1 MSAVEATFV
10 DLRTVK
16 SRSVMQLIFEVPL
29 ERADAALQALGG
41 IPQPGT
47 DRWVG
52 IARLVAPDDR
62 APAEPTK
69 DYARSLTAKARYADL
84 DDGRKA
90 VARSAL
96 LAKDMAFQHWL
107 FVTKRAP
114 AFGEEGA
121 AAYIRSAC
129 SCKSRR
135 EIAESSE
142 KLRLFEALEGSYQ
155 LWRDGLE
162 ARQ

>member
-29 ERADAALQALGG
+29 ERADSALQALGG

-52 IARLVAPDDR
+52 IARLVAPETR
-62 APAEPTK
+62 APVEPTK
-69 DYARSLTAKARYADL
+69 DYARSLAAKDRYAGL
-84 DDGRKA
+84 DDGQKA
-90 VARSAL
+90 VARAAL
-96 LAKDMAFQHWL
+96 LAKDLSFQHWL

-114 AFGEEGA
+114 RFGEGA
-121 AAYIRSAC
+121 AAEYIRH
-129 SCKSRR
+129 SCECTSRR
-135 EIAESSE
+135 EIAENPE

-155 LWRDGLE
+155 LWRDGSE